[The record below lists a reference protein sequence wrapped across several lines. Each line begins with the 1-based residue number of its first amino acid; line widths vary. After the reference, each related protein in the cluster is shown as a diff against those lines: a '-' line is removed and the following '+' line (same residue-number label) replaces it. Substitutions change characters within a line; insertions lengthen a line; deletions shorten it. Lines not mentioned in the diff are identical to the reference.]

1 MSYEKWEPVKNYN
14 KYYEVSD
21 SGKVRS
27 ITRSVP
33 VNSIQGSK
41 IVQGRVLKAGLS
53 SNGYVSVTL
62 SKFGKF
68 KYPSVHRLVAEA
80 FIPNPKNLPQVNHK
94 DGDKT
99 NNNAWN
105 LEWVDEIGNMKH
117 ASDLGLVDNRGVKSP
132 NNKYSEEIIIE
143 VKKLLTEGLSTVK
156 ISKLTGVNRTTV
168 YRVKTGQ
175 QWSHI

>member
-80 FIPNPKNLPQVNHK
+80 FIPNPKTFLK
-94 DGDKT
+94 LIT
-99 NNNAWN
+99 RT
-105 LEWVDEIGNMKH
+105 EIKQTTM
-117 ASDLGLVDNRGVKSP
+117 LG
-132 NNKYSEEIIIE
+132 I
-143 VKKLLTEGLSTVK
+143 
-156 ISKLTGVNRTTV
+156 
-168 YRVKTGQ
+168 
-175 QWSHI
+175 

>member
-1 MSYEKWEPVKNYN
+1 
-14 KYYEVSD
+14 
-21 SGKVRS
+21 
-27 ITRSVP
+27 
-33 VNSIQGSK
+33 
-41 IVQGRVLKAGLS
+41 
-53 SNGYVSVTL
+53 
-62 SKFGKF
+62 
-68 KYPSVHRLVAEA
+68 
-80 FIPNPKNLPQVNHK
+80 
-94 DGDKT
+94 
-99 NNNAWN
+99 
-105 LEWVDEIGNMKH
+105 MKH